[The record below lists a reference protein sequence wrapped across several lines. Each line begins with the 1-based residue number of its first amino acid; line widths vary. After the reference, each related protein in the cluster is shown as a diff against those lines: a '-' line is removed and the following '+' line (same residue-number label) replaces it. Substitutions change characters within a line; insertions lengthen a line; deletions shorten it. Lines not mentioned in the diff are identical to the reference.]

1 MMGIGWIWSRE
12 IRIGVAVAI
21 PKWPQNGR
29 RLIAGSSASGGL
41 RGNGVAAD
49 KHPEA
54 SLSTVGWPAL
64 NQGAKGAA
72 QCYSSDQLDSC
83 RYTHTYI
90 YINMWCIHINMI
102 MLGCIV
108 EYAMADAWLG
118 SIWVNFI
125 SPGQC
130 ACESWWSKKSYPF
143 GCPVELSSPLNNL
156 WNWTMSHYIVWHGTC
171 PPIDPIYESI
181 VSNFSCGLRAKIQ
194 CYPIAFISKK
204 YATFSMASCLVKP
217 NPLHGVGWWKIH
229 CVKKAGQLWA
239 MGIRVSLVIRPRLPI
254 QWQFYGFDTI
264 FRHTG
269 DTQISDCWWC
279 IPWIFPLMFPSTTSY
294 PIKNR

>member
-1 MMGIGWIWSRE
+1 
-12 IRIGVAVAI
+12 
-21 PKWPQNGR
+21 
-29 RLIAGSSASGGL
+29 
-41 RGNGVAAD
+41 
-49 KHPEA
+49 
-54 SLSTVGWPAL
+54 
-64 NQGAKGAA
+64 
-72 QCYSSDQLDSC
+72 
-83 RYTHTYI
+83 
-90 YINMWCIHINMI
+90 
-102 MLGCIV
+102 
-108 EYAMADAWLG
+108 MADAWLG

-130 ACESWWSKKSYPF
+130 TCESWWSKKSYPF
-143 GCPVELSSPLNNL
+143 GCPVDLSSPLSNL

-181 VSNFSCGLRAKIQ
+181 VSNFSCGLRAKIP

-204 YATFSMASCLVKP
+204 YATVSVASCLAIKP
-217 NPLHGVGWWKIH
+217 NPNVQGVGWWKIH

-239 MGIRVSLVIRPRLPI
+239 MAIRVSLVIRPRLPI

-279 IPWIFPLMFPSTTSY
+279 IPWIFPLMFPSTTSHSSVHSVHLNGKSA
-294 PIKNR
+294 PETTLW